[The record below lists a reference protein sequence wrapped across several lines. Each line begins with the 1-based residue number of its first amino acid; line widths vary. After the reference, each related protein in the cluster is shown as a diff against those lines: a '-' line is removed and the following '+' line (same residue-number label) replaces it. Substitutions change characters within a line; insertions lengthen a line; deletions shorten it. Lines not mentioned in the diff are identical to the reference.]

1 MIVLLRKYDMK
12 TLSAIAGLVLL
23 AACAAE
29 PVARAPH
36 YWTRDGYNYGKDV
49 NYGKNE
55 FDRHWA
61 GCNAQAAF
69 LPSGSAPP
77 DTVGN
82 GTSVGNFGAGLSN
95 FGAAMSNIAADMD
108 ARDRFLRNCIR
119 AQGWRDN
126 PGVRPQ

>member
-1 MIVLLRKYDMK
+1 MVVLLRKYDMK
-12 TLSAIAGLVLL
+12 TLFAIAGLVLL
-23 AACAAE
+23 AACATE

-61 GCNAQAAF
+61 GCNAQLAL
-69 LPSGSAPP
+69 LPSRPSQS
-77 DTVGN
+77 DVVGN
-82 GTSVGNFGAGLSN
+82 GTSMGNYGAGLEN
-95 FGAAMSNIAADMD
+95 LGNALGNIAADMD